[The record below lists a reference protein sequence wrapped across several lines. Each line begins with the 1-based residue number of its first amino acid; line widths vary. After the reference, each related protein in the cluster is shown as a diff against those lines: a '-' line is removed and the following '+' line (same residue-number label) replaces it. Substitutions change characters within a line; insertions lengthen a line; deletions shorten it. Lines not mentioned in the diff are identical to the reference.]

1 MAKSGFLMQ
10 FYPKFKETS
19 EQRFLQPSLQPPLM
33 PSRVFFGVGL
43 TAILLMSLIQ
53 VPTDVELSEENMIL
67 KADSEPEFLIQ
78 AGGSTGHENGS
89 FIDSTPTGWIV

>member
-1 MAKSGFLMQ
+1 
-10 FYPKFKETS
+10 
-19 EQRFLQPSLQPPLM
+19 M

-53 VPTDVELSEENMIL
+53 VPTDVELSEENMLL

-89 FIDSTPTGWIV
+89 FIDSTPTGWIVSGNTRNNMNFGAFQLQAT